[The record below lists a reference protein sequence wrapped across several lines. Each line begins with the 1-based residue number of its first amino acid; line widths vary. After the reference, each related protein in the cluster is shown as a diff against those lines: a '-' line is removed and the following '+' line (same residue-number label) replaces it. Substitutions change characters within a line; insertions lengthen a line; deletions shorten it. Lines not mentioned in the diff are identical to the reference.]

1 MIKNKGAINCSD
13 ANLNSHK
20 DEIQARVT
28 AGTISMTGGL
38 LPTTSHFFLQNTMK
52 NIAPSTTARLPGTGE
67 MHDFRQQG
75 SNMKKHRSATNR
87 LSSQNEIIDINLL
100 SPSSNKCSNIVN
112 IDSDSGISDNSILE
126 VGNTKIIHSS
136 PKMKRGI
143 RKRTVFRLAS
153 SFASASPNTQEITS
167 DVLTELT
174 TDNSRS
180 SIVVDSFEGVGDSQ
194 EAAGAAISILKISN
208 LSKNN

>member
-1 MIKNKGAINCSD
+1 
-13 ANLNSHK
+13 
-20 DEIQARVT
+20 
-28 AGTISMTGGL
+28 
-38 LPTTSHFFLQNTMK
+38 
-52 NIAPSTTARLPGTGE
+52 

-75 SNMKKHRSATNR
+75 SNMKKNRSATNR

-100 SPSSNKCSNIVN
+100 SPSSNRCSNIVN

-136 PKMKRGI
+136 PKMKRDI

-167 DVLTELT
+167 DVLAELT

-194 EAAGAAISILKISN
+194 EAAGAAISILKRSN

>member
-1 MIKNKGAINCSD
+1 MN
-13 ANLNSHK
+13 
-20 DEIQARVT
+20 
-28 AGTISMTGGL
+28 
-38 LPTTSHFFLQNTMK
+38 
-52 NIAPSTTARLPGTGE
+52 NIAPSTTVRLPGTGE
-67 MHDFRQQG
+67 MHDFHQQG

-100 SPSSNKCSNIVN
+100 SPSSNRCSNIVN
-112 IDSDSGISDNSILE
+112 IDYDSGISDNSILE

-136 PKMKRGI
+136 PKMKRDI
-143 RKRTVFRLAS
+143 RKRTVFRLSS

-167 DVLTELT
+167 DVLTEFT

-180 SIVVDSFEGVGDSQ
+180 SIVVGSLEGVGDSQ
-194 EAAGAAISILKISN
+194 EAAGAAISILKRSN

>member
-1 MIKNKGAINCSD
+1 
-13 ANLNSHK
+13 
-20 DEIQARVT
+20 
-28 AGTISMTGGL
+28 
-38 LPTTSHFFLQNTMK
+38 MK

-100 SPSSNKCSNIVN
+100 SPTSNRCSNIVN

-143 RKRTVFRLAS
+143 RKRTLFRLAS

-194 EAAGAAISILKISN
+194 EAAGAAISILKRSN